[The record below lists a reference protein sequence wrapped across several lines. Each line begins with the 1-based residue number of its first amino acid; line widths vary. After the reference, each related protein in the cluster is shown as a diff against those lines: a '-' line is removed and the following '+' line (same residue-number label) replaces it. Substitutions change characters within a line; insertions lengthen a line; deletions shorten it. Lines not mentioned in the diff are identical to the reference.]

1 MTAALGT
8 NRRSSVTRP
17 DSRPGILQQQ
27 LGTADRLSTPTA
39 LVHLAPSPRILA
51 YLVRKGRIPAPTMAL
66 TTVEHQPFAVE
77 EPEAFVPPPPVITT
91 PCDPWP
97 RPYHLENGLR
107 RVQPYHFTYNTYC
120 KERWRGREIL
130 DIFASEFRDRPVEY
144 YVSAHALSLSG
155 AKPRLMLSPNS
166 RVVERRHRER
176 QRGPEREEDTLCTH
190 PCQER

>member
-1 MTAALGT
+1 MNAALGT
-8 NRRSSVTRP
+8 NRCSSATRP

-27 LGTADRLSTPTA
+27 LGTADRLSTPTP
-39 LVHLAPSPRILA
+39 LVHLAPSPRVLA
-51 YLVRKGRIPAPTMAL
+51 YLVRKGRILAPTMAL

-77 EPEAFVPPPPVITT
+77 EPETLVTPPPVIIT

-97 RPYHLENGLR
+97 RPYYLENGLR

-120 KERWRGREIL
+120 KERWRGREVL
-130 DIFASEFRDRPVEY
+130 DIFSSEFRDRPVEY
-144 YVSAHALSLSG
+144 YVSAYALSLSG

-166 RVVERRHRER
+166 RVVERRYRER

-190 PCQER
+190 PRQER